1 MRQLWVDY
9 AKGFG
14 IILVVFG
21 HVNRGLFNAGVSINT
36 EVYHS
41 LDNIIYSFHMPL
53 FFFLSGLFFIES
65 ISGKSKKKFISGKF
79 KSIFYP
85 YAVWS
90 ILQGCI
96 EVILSNYTNSKT
108 TLLSV
113 LSFPFHPRAQFW
125 FLYALLLIFILSCI
139 IYNKYFTKHIPFI
152 LVLSFL
158 AYIYGEKIISVYYI
172 NYIFDN
178 SVFFFLGCLVYKYT
192 NLLKSLLNL
201 NSFFILT
208 CVFILVEYLYFIR
221 LGNNYFALNLY
232 TAAIAIVGIFWI
244 SNLSIVL
251 SRYDISWLSLLGRQS
266 IIIFLVHILASS
278 GVRIILTKF
287 LHIDNWYFN
296 ISVGTIAG
304 IILPLVFY
312 HLAMRLK
319 MQFLFV
325 YPSSKTSNSLK

>member
-1 MRQLWVDY
+1 M
-9 AKGFG
+9 
-14 IILVVFG
+14 
-21 HVNRGLFNAGVSINT
+21 HSIC
-36 EVYHS
+36 
-41 LDNIIYSFHMPL
+41 L
-53 FFFLSGLFFIES
+53 FFLFIWIVFIES

-172 NYIFDN
+172 NYILTIPY
-178 SVFFFLGCLVYKYT
+178 FFLGCLVYKYT

-201 NSFFILT
+201 NSF
-208 CVFILVEYLYFIR
+208 LY
-221 LGNNYFALNLY
+221 
-232 TAAIAIVGIFWI
+232 
-244 SNLSIVL
+244 
-251 SRYDISWLSLLGRQS
+251 
-266 IIIFLVHILASS
+266 
-278 GVRIILTKF
+278 
-287 LHIDNWYFN
+287 
-296 ISVGTIAG
+296 
-304 IILPLVFY
+304 
-312 HLAMRLK
+312 
-319 MQFLFV
+319 
-325 YPSSKTSNSLK
+325 